1 MKEYKTATE
10 QDLNKILSEK
20 REALRNFRFGGAG
33 AKVKNVKEGRTIR
46 KEIAQILT
54 ELNSRNK

>member
-1 MKEYKTATE
+1 MKEYKTTTE
-10 QDLNKILSEK
+10 QDLNKLLNEK
-20 REALRNFRFGGAG
+20 REALRGFRFTGAG
-33 AKVKNVKEGRTIR
+33 GKVKNVKEGRTIR